1 MPNRIQ
7 KAFDQI
13 HASPGQKERT
23 KRFLAQQTLLARE
36 PKGRPIRRWAMALAC
51 CLMVA
56 LGLSGYLFYTTPVA
70 AISVDINPSVELQ
83 VNRFGRVISL
93 TSYNQDAQDLTQELQ
108 VENCSYQQA
117 IQLLLEQS
125 QSMGYLKENAW
136 ISICVVTDDQTLSS
150 EMQQQVAACT
160 GQYQNVECS
169 GAGSEEHHAAQEAGV
184 SMGKYRAFLRLQE
197 LDPSITLD
205 QVMDLSMGELHDWI
219 HSFGQDGAQS
229 GSNGQGYGHGH
240 GNHGANHM
248 S

>member
-1 MPNRIQ
+1 MTRSAPLI
-7 KAFDQI
+7 DVY
-13 HASPGQKERT
+13 
-23 KRFLAQQTLLARE
+23 KRQ
-36 PKGRPIRRWAMALAC
+36 
-51 CLMVA
+51 
-56 LGLSGYLFYTTPVA
+56 
-70 AISVDINPSVELQ
+70 
-83 VNRFGRVISL
+83 
-93 TSYNQDAQDLTQELQ
+93 
-108 VENCSYQQA
+108 
-117 IQLLLEQS
+117 
-125 QSMGYLKENAW
+125 
-136 ISICVVTDDQTLSS
+136 
-150 EMQQQVAACT
+150 